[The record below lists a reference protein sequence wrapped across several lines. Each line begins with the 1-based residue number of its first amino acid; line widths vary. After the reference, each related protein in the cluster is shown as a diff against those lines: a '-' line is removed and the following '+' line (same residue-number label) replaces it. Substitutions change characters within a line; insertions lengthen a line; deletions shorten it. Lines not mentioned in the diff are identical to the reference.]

1 MTFAE
6 DLQKQGITVLK
17 TIPEKA
23 EGEVRMTVF
32 CGSAYGN
39 MPIFR
44 EIAEDMGKYCAENNL
59 TVMCGGGRFGMMGAL
74 IRSTLENGGKVVAAS
89 AEDVWKVESEAGFV
103 TPETGEL
110 YNYLLP
116 EYKSQLSFV
125 MAESLQER
133 QDMLVECADMY
144 CALPGSRGTMF
155 EFLQAIVQ
163 KSVSHSKK
171 QIILVSPENLEYWQ
185 PLLDQFKVAFKYGFA
200 KDDASHL
207 FDVVDNVRKIAE
219 INKK

>member
-1 MTFAE
+1 MPFLSCGKGKMTFAE

-89 AEDVWKVESEAGFV
+89 IDTQVQDQLISE
-103 TPETGEL
+103 TLKEMGE
-110 YNYLLP
+110 NTW
-116 EYKSQLSFV
+116 LS
-125 MAESLQER
+125 
-133 QDMLVECADMY
+133 
-144 CALPGSRGTMF
+144 
-155 EFLQAIVQ
+155 
-163 KSVSHSKK
+163 
-171 QIILVSPENLEYWQ
+171 
-185 PLLDQFKVAFKYGFA
+185 
-200 KDDASHL
+200 
-207 FDVVDNVRKIAE
+207 
-219 INKK
+219 